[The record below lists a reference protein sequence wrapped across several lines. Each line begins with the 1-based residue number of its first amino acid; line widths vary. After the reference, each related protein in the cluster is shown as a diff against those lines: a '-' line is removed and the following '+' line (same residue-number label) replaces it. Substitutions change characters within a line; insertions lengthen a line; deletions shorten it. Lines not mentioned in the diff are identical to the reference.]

1 MSSSDSIDETNTE
14 TITEIN
20 DSNDSSD
27 SSSEEQKEKNKL
39 AGIKITKEFQENVI
53 KYVKLDDL
61 IKQKQEELNELKEQL
76 KPCEQYIIACLDTL
90 NESEIGI
97 TNGSLIKKKV
107 EKKTPLNQDMIKSV
121 LLEKLKDANAVEELL
136 KSMENKRGVSTKVDL
151 KRKGGTVPRQQKKAK
166 TVKKNDKPV
175 KK

>member
-1 MSSSDSIDETNTE
+1 MSSSDSTDEITE
-14 TITEIN
+14 TVTEIH
-20 DSNDSSD
+20 DSN
-27 SSSEEQKEKNKL
+27 SSSESSEEETEKNKL

-61 IKQKQEELNELKEQL
+61 IKQKQEELSELKEQL
-76 KPCEQYIIACLDTL
+76 KPCEQYILACLDTL

-107 EKKTPLNQDMIKSV
+107 EKKAPLSAEMIKSA
-121 LLEKLKDANAVEELL
+121 LLEKVKDANVVEEIL
-136 KSMENKRGVSTKVDL
+136 KSMENKRATTSRVDL
-151 KRKGGTVPRQQKKAK
+151 KRKAGAAPRPQKKAK
-166 TVKKNDKPV
+166 QVKKTT

>member
-1 MSSSDSIDETNTE
+1 MSSSSSNDETNTE
-14 TITEIN
+14 TITEVR

-27 SSSEEQKEKNKL
+27 SESEEQSDKNKL

-107 EKKTPLNQDMIKSV
+107 EKKAPLSQDMIKSA
-121 LLEKLKDANAVEELL
+121 LTEKLKDANAVEELM

-151 KRKGGTVPRQQKKAK
+151 KRKGGTAPRQPKKARA
-166 TVKKNDKPV
+166 VKKNTKDT